1 MPTRR
6 AVLVHGAAALAA
18 TAALPRVRAATA
30 RPSGPSAAAH
40 VLNRLAYGPRPG
52 DVARVA
58 ADPGAW
64 VEEQLQAARL
74 PLPATLAA
82 RLREERFLGVD
93 PTALMQGYLAVA
105 RHVREIGRARAAGQP
120 TPGYELRPD
129 MQGTPESAE
138 LGRYLVALQVPAF
151 ESRIYRALESP
162 RQLEEV
168 MVDFWFNHFN
178 VHEGKGHARVLIGH
192 YEQYAIRP
200 YVLGRFADLL
210 HATARHPAMLSYLDN
225 AMSAAPGRG
234 ARGMNENYAR
244 ELMELHTLG
253 VDGGY
258 TQQDVTE
265 LARILTGWTFTPVR
279 PDEAPPAGPVA
290 LPGEPRRM
298 PGFLFNA
305 RMHDGAAKTWLGHR
319 IAAQGEAEGDF
330 ALDTLA
336 RHPATARH
344 IAFKLAQFFVRDAPP
359 PALVDTLARVFLAQD
374 GQVVPVLRALFASDA
389 FWDERQ
395 RGAKFKTPLQFT
407 VGTLRALGHTPPNVR
422 PLQFELLTEGMPL
435 FHCPTPDGYK
445 NTEAAWLS
453 PHVLGRRVEY
463 ATRVSNAWLG
473 RVPLEPDRL
482 IADLGP
488 LVTPAT
494 AQAAAGHRDDPQLA
508 VALVLASPGM
518 MRR

>member
-1 MPTRR
+1 MLTRR
-6 AVLVHGAAALAA
+6 ATLLHAAASAA
-18 TAALPRVRAATA
+18 TAAIAWPARAAA
-30 RPSGPSAAAH
+30 GPRTGAAAAAH
-40 VLNRLAYGPRPG
+40 ALNRLGYGPRPG
-52 DVARVA
+52 DLARLS
-58 ADPGAW
+58 ADPMAW
-64 VEEQLQAARL
+64 VDEQLQPARQ
-74 PLPATLAA
+74 PLPATLTA
-82 RLREERFLGVD
+82 RLREDRFLAVD

-105 RHVREIGRARAAGQP
+105 RHVHEIGRARAAGLP

-129 MQGTPESAE
+129 RQGTPESGE
-138 LGRYLVALQVPAF
+138 LGRYIVALQVPAF

-162 RQLEEV
+162 RQLEEA

-178 VHEGKGHARVLIGH
+178 VHESKGHARVLIGH

-200 YVLGRFADLL
+200 YALGRFADLL

-225 AMSAAPGRG
+225 ARSVAPGRG

-265 LARILTGWTFTPVR
+265 LARILTGWTFTPVY
-279 PDEAPPAGPVA
+279 PDQAPAAGPVA
-290 LPGEPRRM
+290 MPGEPRRM

-305 RMHDGAAKTWLGHR
+305 RTHDAGTKTWLGHR

-344 IAFKLAQFFVRDAPP
+344 IAFKLAQYFVSDAPP

-389 FWDERQ
+389 FWEERQ

-407 VGTLRALGHTPPNVR
+407 LATLRALGHTPPNVR
-422 PLQFELLTEGMPL
+422 PLKFELLTEGMPL
-435 FHCPTPDGYK
+435 FQCATPDGYK

-463 ATRVSNAWLG
+463 ATRVTNNWLG
-473 RVPLEPDRL
+473 RVPLDVDRL
-482 IADLGP
+482 LADLGP

-494 AQAAAGHRDDPQLA
+494 AQAVAGHREEPQLA